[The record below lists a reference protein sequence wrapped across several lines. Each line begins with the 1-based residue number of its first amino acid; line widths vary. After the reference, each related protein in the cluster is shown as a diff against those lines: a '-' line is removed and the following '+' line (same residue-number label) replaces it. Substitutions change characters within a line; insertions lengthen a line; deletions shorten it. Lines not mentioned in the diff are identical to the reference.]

1 MREDIN
7 DVQFHFNLSIHE
19 STTFKEMERM
29 CMKSKWKKICLT
41 WLTVFLFVMVVACS
55 DGAFVKNME
64 NKETKEKVTL
74 EFLWFSAGIEG
85 EVMRKIIKE
94 YQVKNEHV
102 EIKLIEVGYSDLETK
117 LKTMIASGQ
126 PPALTRISNTGIF
139 AEQALDLSAYVGGVE
154 EFTSQFLPSIKPY
167 YVKGDKII
175 ATPMDVSSNGL
186 IYNKTLFEK
195 AGATVPQSPDEVWT
209 WDEFAAV
216 IQKVKEEG
224 GAKYGLVVDG
234 TPHRYSTL
242 LYEFGGSIFTK
253 DLSKPAINNEEGVAA
268 LDYFINLHK
277 VGIIPES
284 VWLGGENPG
293 NLFRSGTTAAYLA
306 GNWMLSNYKD
316 IENFEWGVTYLPK
329 HEIRSSVPGG
339 NYIMGFKNTGLED
352 ETADFINYL
361 SSQEINAKFNQ
372 ESLFLSSRKD
382 NSELDYEFGKEMFK
396 TFSNE
401 LENTPMAAANDWGNQ
416 VVISKVS
423 SDMTDAV
430 VKALSGETTSKEA
443 MDKVAEAL
451 EQAIA
456 DKE

>member
-1 MREDIN
+1 
-7 DVQFHFNLSIHE
+7 
-19 STTFKEMERM
+19 
-29 CMKSKWKKICLT
+29 MKRKWKRISLT
-41 WLTVFLFVMVVACS
+41 FFTAPLFILVVACS
-55 DGAFVKNME
+55 GGVFDKNRANE
-64 NKETKEKVTL
+64 ATNEKVTL
-74 EFLWFSAGIEG
+74 DFLWFSAGIEG
-85 EVMRKIIKE
+85 DVMREIIKE
-94 YQVKNEHV
+94 YQEINEHV

-139 AEQALDLSAYVGGVE
+139 AEQALDLSLYVGGVD
-154 EFTSQFLPSIKPY
+154 EFTSQFLSSIKPY

-209 WDEFAAV
+209 WDEFATV
-216 IQKVKEEG
+216 IQEVKEKG
-224 GAKYGLVVDG
+224 GAKYGLVVDV

-242 LYEFGGSIFTK
+242 IYEFGGSVFTE
-253 DLSKPAINNEEGVAA
+253 DLSEPAINNEEGVAA

-277 VGIIPES
+277 EGIIPES

-306 GNWMLSNYKD
+306 GNWMLNNYKD

-329 HEIRSSVPGG
+329 YEIRSSVPGG

-352 ETADFINYL
+352 ETADFISYL
-361 SSQEINAKFNQ
+361 SSQEVNAKFNQ
-372 ESLFLSSRKD
+372 ESLFLSARKD
-382 NSELDYEFGKEMFK
+382 NSILDYEFGKEMFK

-401 LENTPMAAANDWGNQ
+401 LENTPVAAANDWGNQ

-423 SDMTDAV
+423 SDMRDAV
-430 VKALSGETTSKEA
+430 VEALSGKTTSKEA
-443 MDKVAEAL
+443 MDKVAESL

-456 DKE
+456 DTE